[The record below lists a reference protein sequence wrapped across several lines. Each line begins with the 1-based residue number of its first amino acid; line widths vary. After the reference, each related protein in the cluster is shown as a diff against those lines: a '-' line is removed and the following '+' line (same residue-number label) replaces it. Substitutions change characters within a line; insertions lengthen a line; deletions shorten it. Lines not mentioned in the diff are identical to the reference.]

1 MLESNIFDWSGN
13 EQTVTEEAAMVAN
26 YNESYDAIVM
36 EMIEKCFD
44 TDHIQVNE
52 DGTFQIYSKIEALD
66 EAASET
72 TKAKKQALKQIKAA
86 MKEVFK
92 DTKSKLRISSFSF
105 IGEIAFVNGKSHT
118 VAIPFTKKGRH
129 ALMLALSTGGG
140 AVLAPAAM
148 VVPPVAL
155 AAPAL
160 GVGLAQAAEYK
171 DEKDVYDFIQNHRG
185 DIQKA
190 LDKNVTDYKVD
201 FKMLKDNPTIL
212 FTIKKKK

>member
-52 DGTFQIYSKIEALD
+52 DGTFQIYSKVEALD

-72 TKAKKQALKQIKAA
+72 TKAKKKALKQIKAA
-86 MKEVFK
+86 MKETFK
-92 DTKSKLRISSFSF
+92 DTKSKLKISSFSF
-105 IGEIAFVNGKSHT
+105 IGEIPFVNGSTNT
-118 VAIPFTKKGRH
+118 VAIAFTKKGRH
-129 ALMLALSTGGG
+129 ALMLALAAGGG
-140 AVLAPAAM
+140 AALGAASV
-148 VVPPVAL
+148 VVPPAMI
-155 AAPAL
+155 AAPVL
-160 GVGLAQAAEYK
+160 GAGIAMNAESK
-171 DEKDVYDFIQNHRG
+171 NEKDVYDFIQEHRG

-190 LDKNVTDYKVD
+190 LDKNVTDYKVT
-201 FKMLKDNPTIL
+201 FKMLKDNPTVL
-212 FTIKKKK
+212 FTIKKK